1 MMPSL
6 LLNVL
11 QDVSP
16 YILRQPFDLM
26 ALIKQEKRVTTLRQI
41 RRDLIKFKNDFG
53 DMSSVE
59 SFYSKYSVKEEECR
73 QARTLQLFDFYAST
87 IINLEEKGIS

>member
-1 MMPSL
+1 M
-6 LLNVL
+6 

-16 YILRQPFDLM
+16 YNLRQPFDLM

-53 DMSSVE
+53 DMSNVG

-73 QARTLQLFDFYAST
+73 QARNLQLFDFYTST
-87 IINLEEKGIS
+87 IISLEEKGIS